1 MKCTILLGDMKM
13 NQSTKKFD
21 FHGLGLAIKKAREEK
36 GWTQSYV
43 AELVGRDSRTI
54 MNIENKGQYPSFGVF
69 VKLVTMFNIS
79 VDQFIHGDSEY
90 KESSCRKHIYILLDS
105 MNKQEL
111 AIIEYAAEG
120 IQKFREERNP
130 D

>member
-1 MKCTILLGDMKM
+1 MAEYFDGIMAVFLLLC
-13 NQSTKKFD
+13 
-21 FHGLGLAIKKAREEK
+21 LGI
-36 GWTQSYV
+36 
-43 AELVGRDSRTI
+43 
-54 MNIENKGQYPSFGVF
+54 
-69 VKLVTMFNIS
+69 TMFNIS

-90 KESSCRKHIYILLDS
+90 KESSCRKHIDILLDS

>member
-1 MKCTILLGDMKM
+1 
-13 NQSTKKFD
+13 
-21 FHGLGLAIKKAREEK
+21 
-36 GWTQSYV
+36 
-43 AELVGRDSRTI
+43 

-90 KESSCRKHIYILLDS
+90 KESSCCKHIDILLDS